1 MTASQVASN
10 SCGSLA
16 LKLGTMTIM
25 SFLFV
30 KRRSSMA
37 TSYNNNTGANV
48 VPFTKAEAR
57 IEFSL
62 SIVDTASGKTEVFKL
77 PDNIWFNPNKSDG
90 KIAPIYEMLLE
101 ALKDSGKSSLD
112 ITADLSCQVV
122 AVTDR
127 KVMTEG
133 KYKLS
138 SS

>member
-1 MTASQVASN
+1 
-10 SCGSLA
+10 
-16 LKLGTMTIM
+16 
-25 SFLFV
+25 
-30 KRRSSMA
+30 MA
-37 TSYNNNTGANV
+37 TSYNNNTGTNV

-57 IEFSL
+57 IELSL